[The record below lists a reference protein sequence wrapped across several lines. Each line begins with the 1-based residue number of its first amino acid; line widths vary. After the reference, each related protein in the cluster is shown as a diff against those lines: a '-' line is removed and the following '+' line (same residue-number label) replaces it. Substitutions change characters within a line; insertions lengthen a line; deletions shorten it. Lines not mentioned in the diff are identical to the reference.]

1 MATWFIS
8 RHQGAIDWAKQQ
20 GIAVDHWV
28 THLDAGKIRSGDIV
42 IGTLPVH
49 LAAEICQKGAR
60 FFFLELNLLA
70 DQRGKE
76 LTADEM
82 SQAGCSLAEYDIRCL
97 SQE

>member
-20 GIAVDHWV
+20 KIAVDHWV
-28 THLDAGKIRSGDIV
+28 THLDTERIQSGDIV

-49 LAAEICQKGAR
+49 LAAEICQKGAQ
-60 FFFLELNLLA
+60 FFFLELNLHA
-70 DQRGKE
+70 DQRGRE
-76 LTADEM
+76 LTADDM
-82 SQAGCSLAEYDIRCL
+82 LQAGCSLAEYDIRSI